1 MIKIINKNIFNLI
14 LLFSIFALLAAFFIQ
29 YILGHQP
36 CKLCLFERIPYILAI
51 IIITIKFIFKK
62 YEKIYLLLI
71 SLIFA
76 SATLLSFYHFGI
88 EQGFIEESMVCDLN
102 NQNNSLNVEDILNQL
117 KENNISC
124 KDVTFRLLGLSLA
137 TINTIT
143 SLIISVITINIFLN
157 YEKNK

>member
-1 MIKIINKNIFNLI
+1 MTKIQNKKILYLI
-14 LLFSIFALLAAFFIQ
+14 LLFAFFALTFALFVE

-36 CKLCLFERIPYILAI
+36 CNLCLFERIPYILAI

-124 KDVTFRLLGLSLA
+124 KDVTFKVFGLSLA
-137 TINTIT
+137 TINIII
-143 SLIISVITINIFLN
+143 SLILSIITMKHFIN
-157 YEKNK
+157 YEKN